1 MIEAEQV
8 LKLYETGLTDVPT
21 LAKAMNMDDL
31 AVHRI
36 LYEGNSAYRAKIHG
50 EATGGGDRA
59 VEMLE
64 IMTDVART
72 STVPGIKLRA
82 AQAVRDDILGRRDA
96 APVDK
101 GLNTDLIAA
110 LADRIAKLRDKR
122 RNLIANGPAIEV

>member
-36 LYEGNSAYRAKIHG
+36 LYEKSSAYRAQLHG
-50 EATGGGDRA
+50 NAQTGDRA
-59 VEMLE
+59 AEMLD
-64 IMTDVART
+64 IMIDVART
-72 STVPGIKLRA
+72 STIPGIKLRA

-101 GLNTDLIAA
+101 GLNTEVITA
-110 LADRIAKLRDKR
+110 LEDRINKLRANR
-122 RNLIANGPAIEV
+122 QILISDAQVIDA

>member
-36 LYEGNSAYRAKIHG
+36 LYEGNSAYRALMHG
-50 EATGGGDRA
+50 TAEGGGDRA

-110 LADRIAKLRDKR
+110 LADRIAKLRDNR
-122 RNLIANGPAIEV
+122 RTLIANGPAIEV